1 MAKTLIKNVGLYRNH
16 KITEHG
22 NIEITDDRITA
33 FPEKIED
40 ISAYTTVIDGKG
52 MLALPG
58 FINTHNHIAM
68 TAFRSY
74 ADDMQLMDWLEKK
87 IWPAEACLNEEVVY
101 AQTMLGIAEMIRCG
115 TTGFADMYFFMD
127 QVAEAVKDS
136 GIRACLSR
144 GLT

>member
-40 ISAYTTVIDGKG
+40 ISAYVTVIDGKD

-58 FINTHNHIAM
+58 FINTHNH
-68 TAFRSY
+68 
-74 ADDMQLMDWLEKK
+74 
-87 IWPAEACLNEEVVY
+87 
-101 AQTMLGIAEMIRCG
+101 
-115 TTGFADMYFFMD
+115 
-127 QVAEAVKDS
+127 
-136 GIRACLSR
+136 
-144 GLT
+144 